1 MYSSRALTAARSGF
15 AFQRRSAVKQFAVA
29 LSLFTVVLFA
39 GVSAAAAQEAA
50 PAAESSVDYSFGQE
64 LRFSLQVDDASGV
77 QKLTL
82 YFRPELSSNVYE
94 VEVPFL
100 AGDTISVT
108 QPVDV
113 SKLDIRPYSDVDY
126 FWEIDSAQG
135 IETLP
140 ESTFTYEDDRFP
152 WQAMI
157 RNGTT
162 AHWSGSSPQ
171 FGQSVLDTMGQALAN
186 LLQLIPLE
194 ELDPIDIYVYPSTAD
209 IRTALQLAGFD
220 DAEFDQHELGVM
232 LITSANEET
241 ALSDLE
247 YAVPYEL
254 AYLLLH
260 RAAGEQ
266 IETIPWWLREGIAEN
281 ARLNS
286 SPRNEQLLMDALA
299 ANDTIP
305 LWRLCDTPQGS
316 AERLELA
323 AVQSASVVRYL
334 VDNQP
339 VGTVSNLLTAYI
351 SGDDCEQGVI
361 RVLGYTLDE
370 LEDQWAAGLQEPT
383 AVQNVISDAVP
394 WLLLLLGSTILVVII
409 ILANRRKD

>member
-1 MYSSRALTAARSGF
+1 VYSSRALTAARSGF

-29 LSLFTVVLFA
+29 LSLFTLVLFA

-50 PAAESSVDYSFGQE
+50 PAAESSVDYTFGQE
-64 LRFSLQVDDASGV
+64 LRFNLQVDDASGI
-77 QKLTL
+77 QRLTL

-94 VEVPFL
+94 VEVPFP

-126 FWEIDSAQG
+126 FWEIDTAQG

-162 AHWSGSSPQ
+162 AHWSGFSPQ
-171 FGQSVLDTMGQALAN
+171 FGQSVLDTTEQALSS
-186 LLQLIPLE
+186 LLKLIPLE
-194 ELDPIDIYVYPSTAD
+194 EVDPIDIYVYPSTAD
-209 IRTALQLAGFD
+209 IRSALQLAGLD
-220 DAEFDQHELGVM
+220 DSEFDQRELGVM
-232 LITSANEET
+232 LIASVNEGT

-247 YAVPYEL
+247 YVVPYEL
-254 AYLLLH
+254 AHLLLH
-260 RAAGEQ
+260 RVAGER
-266 IETIPWWLREGIAEN
+266 IDAIPWWLREGIAEN

-286 SPRNEQLLMDALA
+286 NPRDEQLLMDALA

-305 LWRLCDTPQGS
+305 LWRLCDTPQGP

-323 AVQSASVVRYL
+323 AVQSASIVRYL
-334 VDNQP
+334 EDSQP
-339 VGTVSNLLTAYI
+339 AGTASNLLSAYI
-351 SGDDCEQGVI
+351 SGDACEQGVN
-361 RVLGYTLDE
+361 RVLNSTLDE
-370 LEDQWAAGLQEPT
+370 LEDQWLDGLQEPT
-383 AVQNVISDAVP
+383 AVQNIARDAAP
-394 WLLLLLGSTILVVII
+394 WILLLLGSSVLVAII
-409 ILANRRKD
+409 ILANRRKG

>member
-1 MYSSRALTAARSGF
+1 M
-15 AFQRRSAVKQFAVA
+15 KQFAVA
-29 LSLFTVVLFA
+29 LSLFTLVLFA

-64 LRFSLQVDDASGV
+64 LRFNLRVDDASGV
-77 QKLTL
+77 QRLTL

-94 VEVPFL
+94 VEVPFP

-126 FWEIDSAQG
+126 FWEIDTAQG

-162 AHWSGSSPQ
+162 AHWSGFSPQ
-171 FGQSVLDTMGQALAN
+171 FGQSVLDTTEQALSS
-186 LLQLIPLE
+186 LLKLIPLE
-194 ELDPIDIYVYPSTAD
+194 EVDPIDIYVYPSTAD
-209 IRTALQLAGFD
+209 IRSALQLAGLD
-220 DAEFDQHELGVM
+220 DSEFDQRELGVM
-232 LITSANEET
+232 LIASVNEGT

-247 YAVPYEL
+247 YVVPYEL
-254 AYLLLH
+254 AHLLLH
-260 RAAGEQ
+260 RVAGER
-266 IETIPWWLREGIAEN
+266 IDAIPWWLREGIAEN

-286 SPRNEQLLMDALA
+286 NPRDEQLLMDALA

-305 LWRLCDTPQGS
+305 LWR
-316 AERLELA
+316 
-323 AVQSASVVRYL
+323 
-334 VDNQP
+334 
-339 VGTVSNLLTAYI
+339 
-351 SGDDCEQGVI
+351 
-361 RVLGYTLDE
+361 
-370 LEDQWAAGLQEPT
+370 
-383 AVQNVISDAVP
+383 
-394 WLLLLLGSTILVVII
+394 
-409 ILANRRKD
+409 